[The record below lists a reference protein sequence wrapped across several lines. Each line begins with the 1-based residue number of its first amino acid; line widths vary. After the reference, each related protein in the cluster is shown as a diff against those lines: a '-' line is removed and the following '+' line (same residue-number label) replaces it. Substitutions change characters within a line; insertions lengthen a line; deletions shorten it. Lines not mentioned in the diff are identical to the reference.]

1 MNDDL
6 SLQTQLAVS
15 DYWWFRRAAVNRN
28 GCNAMITIISLP
40 DLLCHVKWFKFICPT
55 TEELSFKVTEHSI
68 QFKDMVSSCLIF
80 LSCLFPYFCSL
91 TQGHN
96 RMSCWEV
103 TGTAGKSVPSVVFK
117 ILDTI
122 FHMNVFVLLLV
133 LRHENILLLSPCESW
148 SRLSSNV
155 LHNLTSLKS
164 PRIQE
169 LWYSSLQRGSQQSQL
184 L

>member
-1 MNDDL
+1 ML
-6 SLQTQLAVS
+6 SGLNLFAQQQ
-15 DYWWFRRAAVNRN
+15 
-28 GCNAMITIISLP
+28 
-40 DLLCHVKWFKFICPT
+40 K
-55 TEELSFKVTEHSI
+55 SFHLKSQNI
-68 QFKDMVSSCLIF
+68 QFNLKTWSLLASSSFLVSF
-80 LSCLFPYFCSL
+80 LTSCSL